1 MRINFYGNSLCG
13 RNYDNKFD
21 TWVDRIITKFNSECP
36 EYVGTAQCSEERILF
51 NIKKSQPF
59 DIAIIMHGDPG
70 FIFCPTFHRDLHKH
84 SDRDFIDFNKSYN
97 YYPGSLKDEK
107 QTDESKLIQLTPEE
121 TKQAVETYQKYF
133 FTPETNRN
141 RFYGALIQIEQYL
154 KFKNIPV
161 IHCPQHQ
168 HDIPKWFTFT
178 SGPVL
183 YDIAGMQHDNSPY
196 YCGYNKSSNAVNEEG
211 NEIIFNKIAEQI
223 NLLIKN

>member
-1 MRINFYGNSLCG
+1 MNRENRF
-13 RNYDNKFD
+13 FD
-21 TWVDRIITKFNSECP
+21 TWVDKIIAKFNCDYP
-36 EYVGTAQCSEERILF
+36 EYVGTALCSEERILF
-51 NIKKSQPF
+51 RLKKSQPF
-59 DIAIIMHGDPG
+59 DVAIIMHGDPG
-70 FIFCPTFHRDLHKH
+70 FIFCPTFHQDIHKRKEMDLAKC
-84 SDRDFIDFNKSYN
+84 SQKSYG

-107 QTDESKLIQLTPEE
+107 QAHDSEMIDLTLEE
-121 TKQAVETYQKYF
+121 TRQAIEIYQKYF

-168 HDIPKWFTFT
+168 HDIPKWFTFN

-183 YDIAGMQHDNSPY
+183 YDIAPMQHDSSPY
-196 YCGYNKSSNAVNEEG
+196 SCSYNKSANAVNEEG